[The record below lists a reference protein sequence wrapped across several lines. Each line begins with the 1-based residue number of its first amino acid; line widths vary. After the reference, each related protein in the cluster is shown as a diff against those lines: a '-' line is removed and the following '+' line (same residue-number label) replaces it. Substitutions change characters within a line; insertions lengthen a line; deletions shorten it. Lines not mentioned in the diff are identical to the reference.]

1 MHLLALAANSNAV
14 MVVLLKATGHADL
27 VIGLRLREI
36 EEGLENA
43 LTHVRSIRME
53 RRSASG

>member
-1 MHLLALAANSNAV
+1 